1 MASDERATKARNRLA
16 ASQREA
22 TSLAGDPGGGWML
35 SACVDCG
42 GLPGGRLSQT
52 YFVTGK
58 PSRTKPDQ
66 AIPSQSVATTQIKS
80 IGPISSLL
88 TPRARLLLL

>member
-35 SACVDCG
+35 SACVECG

-52 YFVTGK
+52 YFVTRQANQAGR
-58 PSRTKPDQ
+58 SRTRQ
-66 AIPSQSVATTQIKS
+66 YHRNQLQQ
-80 IGPISSLL
+80 
-88 TPRARLLLL
+88 RR